1 MVLVLTEGAAP
12 LSFER
17 DDFAGGMVCGNLVG
31 SDEQAAIM
39 GEHDGSALEG
49 MSAEGG
55 EVLDV
60 FRPRE

>member
-1 MVLVLTEGAAP
+1 M
-12 LSFER
+12 SFER
-17 DDFAGGMVCGNLVG
+17 DHFAGGMVCGNLVG

-49 MSAEGG
+49 MRAEGG